1 MNKDQMGKK
10 GEGGGGGGRERRSRR
25 TKRSRSQPFI
35 IHGLLTVSQPFII
48 YGLLTVSHSKSN
60 KQWGKYEGI
69 RTNRLNDTNE

>member
-1 MNKDQMGKK
+1 MGKIGEG
-10 GEGGGGGGRERRSRR
+10 GEGGGGKRRRRR
-25 TKRSRSQPFI
+25 TKRSRSQPF
-35 IHGLLTVSQPFII
+35 VI